1 MILCYTVVGIVFA
14 GVVILV
20 ISIAT
25 INGLCTASIFSVVS
39 QKSTCSR
46 PNKAQPP

>member
-1 MILCYTVVGIVFA
+1 MILCYTIVGIVFA

-25 INGLCTASIFSVVS
+25 TAFVLHRHSLW
-39 QKSTCSR
+39 
-46 PNKAQPP
+46 